1 MAALPHTRRAP
12 ARALR
17 SVAGAATHALLTVG
31 CVAVAAVLF
40 WAVASQPMGYR
51 ILVDQSDSM
60 RPAIA
65 AGDVLITR
73 LAPPGEVRV
82 GEIVTFQDPQRRGR
96 LLTHRV
102 VSKKLGGTG
111 YAFVTRG
118 DANTGVERWS
128 IADDGQV
135 GRLTGRVPKV
145 GLAMAWLRDGPR
157 RAVLLLL
164 TSLALIALLARIVWR
179 L

>member
-1 MAALPHTRRAP
+1 MTALPHHRPAP

-17 SVAGAATHALLTVG
+17 SAASAATHALLTVG
-31 CVAVAAVLF
+31 VVFVAAVLF
-40 WAVASQPMGYR
+40 WALASQPLGYR
-51 ILVDQSDSM
+51 ILVDHSDSM
-60 RPAIA
+60 QPAIA
-65 AGDVLITR
+65 AGDVLVTR
-73 LAPPGEVRV
+73 LAPPREVRV
-82 GEIVTFQDPQRRGR
+82 GEIATFQDPQRPGR

-102 VSKKLGGTG
+102 VSKRLRGTS

-128 IADDGQV
+128 IAADGQV
-135 GRLTGRVPKV
+135 GRLTGRVPKA
-145 GLAMAWLRDGPR
+145 GLAMAWMRDGTR
-157 RAVLLLL
+157 RAILLLV